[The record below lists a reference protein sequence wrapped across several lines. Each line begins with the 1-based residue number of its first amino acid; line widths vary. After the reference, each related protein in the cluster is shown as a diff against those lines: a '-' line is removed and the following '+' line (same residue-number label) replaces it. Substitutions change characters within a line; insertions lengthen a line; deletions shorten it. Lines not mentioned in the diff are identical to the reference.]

1 MNVSID
7 DFNYIK
13 KYRQIF
19 DKRDDISN
27 KFIWKVYLEANGLDQ
42 FSKNARESEKTIEY
56 RNYVIDHL
64 NQSLI
69 VSSPI
74 GRLNSYIKAFL
85 DKYIELRN

>member
-1 MNVSID
+1 M
-7 DFNYIK
+7 Y
-13 KYRQIF
+13 F
-19 DKRDDISN
+19 D
-27 KFIWKVYLEANGLDQ
+27 ANGLDQ
-42 FSKNARESEKTIEY
+42 FSRNSRKYEKTIEY

-85 DKYIELRN
+85 DKYVELKN